1 MCYVGKTLVTHR
13 AVGRGLVVEQHLAA
27 VVLESGLG
35 GLGGV
40 GSDGQQPGLEAG
52 AALKTCQA
60 ARHDEPG
67 ILHHLIGVGLPT
79 MA

>member
-1 MCYVGKTLVTHR
+1 MCDVGKTLVTHR

-35 GLGGV
+35 GV

-52 AALKTCQA
+52 ATLKTCQA